1 MFIISFF
8 AQIIVN
14 VCAKRVMEKKKKM
27 KNMSSG
33 SLTLHVLTSAFQNFD
48 LSPATKSQLLV
59 RTAQIF
65 TAPRGR
71 ILQDFVMCWRMN
83 YDSYTFH
90 VLNMAKIIPATQ
102 YHCYFDHTNMA
113 ADS

>member
-1 MFIISFF
+1 MLRWQQDGNVYHFIF

-48 LSPATKSQLLV
+48 LSPATKSH
-59 RTAQIF
+59 
-65 TAPRGR
+65 
-71 ILQDFVMCWRMN
+71 
-83 YDSYTFH
+83 SY
-90 VLNMAKIIPATQ
+90 
-102 YHCYFDHTNMA
+102 
-113 ADS
+113 